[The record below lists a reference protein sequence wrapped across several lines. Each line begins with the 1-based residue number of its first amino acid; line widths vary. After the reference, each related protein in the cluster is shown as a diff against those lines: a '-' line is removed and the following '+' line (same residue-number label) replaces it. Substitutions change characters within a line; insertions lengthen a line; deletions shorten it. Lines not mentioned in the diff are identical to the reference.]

1 MAIFPKKSKPPEAS
15 KDPWWAEVDA
25 LAAELRRDW
34 GLGADRDDVGYR
46 GRLRRLCEFLRRLG
60 EETAPAG
67 QVQFARYELVLSPSF
82 RWTGAREAYVQRLDD
97 LRTALAPLGKV
108 AGQTAETC
116 LVALRSWSP
125 TQSLASLAGE
135 SPADHTAREINL
147 GKTLEALQ
155 ELPVAPGKPKKV
167 LTECLKALGERLASP
182 PAAAAPGAEAEK
194 LKDARTSW
202 SDFVEDCFG
211 DWEWAYLQVLV
222 RLAQECLREKPVSA
236 KFCALA
242 AQAGESLAAAIP
254 SLEKRG
260 LFQYRTQGL
269 YGVLAATYLVRAKDS
284 ATPPE
289 NRLELIERAV
299 TYARHAVEMEPE
311 SVRERL
317 VLLEV
322 LSTVEDTE
330 ELKTQAE
337 IALHLDAGAG
347 TLRAIGASFWSRV
360 VALQGRAER
369 LRLLKEAV
377 RFFTQALREVEN
389 ASFNSDAP
397 LDQIQAHGWGHFW
410 LGRFQVER
418 GRYLAAI
425 THLKTARELG
435 FKPIESRV
443 ELAWACWLL
452 RDRKNADR
460 AFQEATAEASRQ
472 SAPRKD
478 NLPPPP
484 IAQEPGEERKIVDLQ
499 FDAYT
504 GWAFLCAEWD
514 PGRALDYAGKAETL
528 LPAMGGQNPKDLE
541 AALDEVRGRILLRQ
555 GDLDG
560 GIQKLEESVTKSPR
574 GGAYCAL
581 GCARLDQR
589 EQSLASDAK
598 AAGEALRKAQEA
610 YRLAR
615 KADPQRRYRREIREL
630 RRRLRSAS
638 PAEGAVAGAPDA
650 AGGSTGGAVAGQAQ
664 APPSPMGQTAPNQS
678 LY

>member
-1 MAIFPKKSKPPEAS
+1 MAIFPKKPKPPEAPKKAWRS
-15 KDPWWAEVDA
+15 EVDK
-25 LAAELRRDW
+25 LAARLRAKW
-34 GLGADRDDVGYR
+34 GLGTDCGDAGYR
-46 GRLRRLCEFLRRLG
+46 DRLKRLCEFLRGLE
-60 EETAPAG
+60 EETASAG
-67 QVQFARYELVLSPSF
+67 QVEFARYELVLSPSF
-82 RWTGAREAYVQRLDD
+82 RWMGSREAYIQRLDD
-97 LRTALAPLGKV
+97 LRAALAPL

-116 LVALRSWSP
+116 LGTLQSWSP
-125 TQSLASLAGE
+125 IQSLKPLAGE
-135 SPADHTAREINL
+135 SLADRGARESNL
-147 GKTLEALQ
+147 KSTLQTLQALPGD
-155 ELPVAPGKPKKV
+155 PVQPEGTLV
-167 LTECLKALGERLASP
+167 ECLKALGKLLVP
-182 PAAAAPGAEAEK
+182 PMAAASATEAEE
-194 LKDARTSW
+194 LKDAW

-211 DWEWAYLQVLV
+211 DWEWAYLQALV
-222 RLAQECLREKPVSA
+222 RLAKECLREKPVSA
-236 KFCALA
+236 NFCEQA
-242 AQAGESLAAAIP
+242 ARAGESLAAAIP

-260 LFQYRTQGL
+260 LSQYRTQGL
-269 YGVLAATYLVRAKDS
+269 YGVLAATYLVRAKDL
-284 ATPPE
+284 ATPPDR
-289 NRLELIERAV
+289 RLGLIERAV
-299 TYARHAVEMEPE
+299 TYARHAVELEPE

-330 ELKTQAE
+330 ELKIQAE

-377 RFFTQALREVEN
+377 RFFTNALREVEN

-397 LDQIQAHGWGHFW
+397 LDQIQAHGWAHFW

-478 NLPPPP
+478 NLPVPP
-484 IAQEPGEERKIVDLQ
+484 IAQEPGEERKIVELQ

-504 GWAFLCAEWD
+504 GWALLCAEWNPD
-514 PGRALDYAGKAETL
+514 RALGYAGEAENL
-528 LPAMGGQNPKDLE
+528 LPAMDGQNRKDLE
-541 AALDEVRGRILLRQ
+541 AALAEVRGRVLLRQ
-555 GDLDG
+555 GDLGG

-589 EQSLASDAK
+589 EQSLGGDSK

-615 KADPQRRYRREIREL
+615 KADLQRRYRREIRDL
-630 RRRLRSAS
+630 RHRLRSAS
-638 PAEGAVAGAPDA
+638 PAQGAVAGAPPQ
-650 AGGSTGGAVAGQAQ
+650 T
-664 APPSPMGQTAPNQS
+664 PPSPMGQTGPNQS
-678 LY
+678 LS